1 MPISVL
7 NGPNIAAG
15 ESLSD
20 GIDCTGGTLVRITMP
35 APDWT
40 PANLTFQFSSDGL
53 QYNDM
58 FNQAG
63 QEITLPNYPP
73 GVGVVLIYDALPTLA
88 FLKIRSGTRSHPVI
102 QTAAR
107 AFALAVMIP

>member
-1 MPISVL
+1 MPITIL
-7 NGPNIAAG
+7 NGPTISAG

-40 PANLTFQFSSDGL
+40 LANLTFQFSSDGL

-58 FNQAG
+58 FNQFG
-63 QEITLPNYPP
+63 QEITLPAAPP
-73 GVGVVLIYDALPTLA
+73 GVGIVLVSDILSTLA
-88 FLKIRSGTRSHPVI
+88 FLKIRSGTRKFPVI
-102 QTAAR
+102 QSADR
-107 AFALAVMIP
+107 LFALAIQT